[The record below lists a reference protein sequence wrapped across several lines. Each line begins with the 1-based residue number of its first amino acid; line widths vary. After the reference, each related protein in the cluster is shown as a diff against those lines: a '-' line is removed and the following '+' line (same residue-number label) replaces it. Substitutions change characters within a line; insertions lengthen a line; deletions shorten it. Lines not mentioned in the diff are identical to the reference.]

1 MKLAA
6 AAILSLVATATYAS
20 PVAYSENQVSA
31 QYSAADESVTV
42 HLEKR
47 TGKRHGFMERI
58 KEIQDSVNHDHHQQG
73 HQQEQDSQQGQT
85 HPRNDYQRLLQ
96 ERQRQREEEQRLLQQ
111 RLKDQ
116 REEEQRLLQ
125 QRLQD
130 QQRRDQEEQ
139 QRLQQEQQESEVE
152 YHQRPKSP
160 MEILQDWKEICLL
173 NPNLYDY
180 RNDKFICPEYIHDN
194 KRPNLVEPPEEEHA
208 QLGTTNKPT
217 DARINSWEEM
227 GDGKHEHKRPEHGQE
242 FYQNREDDY
251 RRLMKTAEG
260 KKRHAEHI
268 RRLEEKRDP
277 NNLDPMLEYQ
287 VVIGAHLHDPL
298 EPGPKIIK
306 TESPEHLKSG
316 LKKDIQALCMDAKWV
331 LNQWLNWFEQSIHP
345 GLRLYGDQQLRD
357 RFQWWSGSTSANG
370 KQPNNEAPPQSK
382 VYTKDRRVG
391 FQQLRDRFS
400 GDGSTD
406 ANGKQPNN
414 EDPPQS
420 KVYTKDRRVGFQQLR
435 DRFSGDGSTD
445 ASA

>member
-47 TGKRHGFMERI
+47 TGKRQGFMERI

-160 MEILQDWKEICLL
+160 MEILEDWKEICLL

-180 RNDKFICPEYIHDN
+180 RNDKFICPEYIYDK
-194 KRPNLVEPPEEEHA
+194 KRPNLVEPSEEELA

-217 DARINSWEEM
+217 DARKKGINMCSTDWSA
-227 GDGKHEHKRPEHGQE
+227 G
-242 FYQNREDDY
+242 
-251 RRLMKTAEG
+251 
-260 KKRHAEHI
+260 HI
-268 RRLEEKRDP
+268 WQLLIERMRVD
-277 NNLDPMLEYQ
+277 MQ
-287 VVIGAHLHDPL
+287 VV
-298 EPGPKIIK
+298 
-306 TESPEHLKSG
+306 
-316 LKKDIQALCMDAKWV
+316 
-331 LNQWLNWFEQSIHP
+331 
-345 GLRLYGDQQLRD
+345 
-357 RFQWWSGSTSANG
+357 
-370 KQPNNEAPPQSK
+370 
-382 VYTKDRRVG
+382 
-391 FQQLRDRFS
+391 
-400 GDGSTD
+400 
-406 ANGKQPNN
+406 
-414 EDPPQS
+414 
-420 KVYTKDRRVGFQQLR
+420 
-435 DRFSGDGSTD
+435 
-445 ASA
+445 